1 MKQHVLLLGILLL
14 LGSAATAQTVAA
26 AEKQAL
32 AKQLNQLLRDP
43 AKPKQEVKLELDGC
57 HVQQIIRDND
67 ADVQMSQP
75 VNVSVSKGSSDWAV
89 NVGSGRFEMKMG
101 FEWSEVTG
109 LSYAPQTEDGRHTY
123 ELRVKRQSKNSNV
136 TTEMTLYTA
145 DEAVVKDV
153 VRRLEKVRL
162 SCR

>member
-1 MKQHVLLLGILLL
+1 MKRHVLLLGILLL
-14 LGSAATAQTVAA
+14 VSSAATAQTVAA

-89 NVGSGRFEMKMG
+89 NVSSGRFEMKMG

-109 LSYAPQTEDGRHTY
+109 LSYAPQTEDGQHTY
-123 ELRVKRQSKNSNV
+123 ELSVKRQSKNSNV

>member
-1 MKQHVLLLGILLL
+1 MKRPLLLFGVLLM
-14 LGSAATAQTVAA
+14 LGSAATAQTVTAP
-26 AEKQAL
+26 EKQAL
-32 AKQLNQLLRDP
+32 ARQLNQLMRDP
-43 AKPKQEVKLELDGC
+43 AKPKQEVKLELNDC

-101 FEWSEVTG
+101 FDWSEVTE
-109 LSYAPQTEDGRHTY
+109 LSYEPQTEDGQRTY
-123 ELRVKRQSKNSNV
+123 ELKVKRRNKTSTVS
-136 TTEMTLYTA
+136 TEMTLFTT
-145 DEAVVKDV
+145 DEAVVKDLV
-153 VRRLEKVRL
+153 GRLERVRQ

>member
-1 MKQHVLLLGILLL
+1 MKRHVPLLGILLL
-14 LGSAATAQTVAA
+14 SGSAATAQTVAA

-32 AKQLNQLLRDP
+32 AKQLNQLLHDP
-43 AKPKQEVKLELDGC
+43 AKPKQEVKLALDGC

-89 NVGSGRFEMKMG
+89 NVGTGRFEMKMG
-101 FEWSEVTG
+101 FDWSEVTE
-109 LSYAPQTEDGRHTY
+109 LSYEPQTEDGQHTY
-123 ELRVKRQSKNSNV
+123 ELKVKRRNKTSTVS
-136 TTEMTLYTA
+136 TEMTLFTT
-145 DEAVVKDV
+145 DEAVVKDL
-153 VRRLEKVRL
+153 VRRLERVRQ

>member
-1 MKQHVLLLGILLL
+1 MLLL
-14 LGSAATAQTVAA
+14 LGSTATAQTASA
-26 AEKQAL
+26 TEKQAL

-43 AKPKQEVKLELDGC
+43 AKPKQEVKLEFNGC

-75 VNVSVSKGSSDWAV
+75 VNVSVNKGNSDWAV
-89 NVGSGRFEMKMG
+89 NVGNGRFEMKMG
-101 FEWSEVTG
+101 FDWSEVTG
-109 LSYAPQTEDGRHTY
+109 LSYAPQTEDGQRTY

-145 DEAVVKDV
+145 DEAVVKDL

-162 SCR
+162 GCQ